1 MKKTVRYTL
10 RGEDVPVEVTAWMP
24 FVLWGY
30 TFFAHKDIIK
40 TGWAVTETTTGLRV
54 STAADRAGAIAQAK
68 KRLRKYG
75 KIATKAAIQRR
86 AEP

>member
-30 TFFAHKDIIK
+30 TFFAHKDVINR
-40 TGWAVTETTTGLRV
+40 WAVTEMTTGLRV

-68 KRLRKYG
+68 KTVTQIRQNCHKSG
-75 KIATKAAIQRR
+75 NP
-86 AEP
+86 EEG